1 MKGCVNRGAKRLRVH
16 VLLDGRDV
24 APGSAIK
31 YVEALESELAELRK
45 GGIDAWIA
53 SGGGRMA
60 VTMDRYEVSY
70 MAMKLYIV
78 FEKAHVCVCVCVCVC
93 VFFSPLLK
101 I

>member
-1 MKGCVNRGAKRLRVH
+1 MH

-45 GGIDAWIA
+45 GGIDALIA

-78 FEKAHVCVCVCVCVC
+78 LKSLFVCVC
-93 VFFSPLLK
+93 VFSPPFLYF
-101 I
+101 

>member
-1 MKGCVNRGAKRLRVH
+1 LGYKFQALLKGCVNRGAKRLRVH

-78 FEKAHVCVCVCVCVC
+78 FEKLMCVC
-93 VFFSPLLK
+93 VFFSPPF
-101 I
+101 